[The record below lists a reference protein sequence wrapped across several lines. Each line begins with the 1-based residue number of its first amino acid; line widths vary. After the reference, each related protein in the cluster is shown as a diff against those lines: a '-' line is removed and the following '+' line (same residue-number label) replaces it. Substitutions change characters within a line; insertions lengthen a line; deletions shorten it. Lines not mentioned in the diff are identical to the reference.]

1 MIKLIMQVNPKA
13 GCEKKVFDKINETFG
28 KPFISQ
34 IEQLSDFYTVL
45 DFTADNVEK
54 VTAIQDFD
62 GILDVTLTPTDI
74 TLSKKEKAAEGE
86 DYYIVFVDVEKG
98 RHIETMKKILACNS
112 LKVRNAGY
120 YFDNRA
126 DIIVEVLSKEGPC
139 VVANM
144 IRGIEGVEDTIVYTL
159 PHKYE

>member
-13 GCEKKVFDKINETFG
+13 GYEKKVLDKINETFG

-34 IEQLSDFYTVL
+34 IEQLSDFYIVL
-45 DFTADNVEK
+45 DFTAENVEK

-74 TLSKKEKAAEGE
+74 ALSKMEKAIDKE
-86 DYYIVFVDVEKG
+86 DYYIVFVDVERG
-98 RHIETMKKILACNS
+98 RHVETMKKILACNS
-112 LKVRNAGY
+112 FKVRNAGY
-120 YFDNRA
+120 FYDNRA

-139 VVANM
+139 VVADA
-144 IRGIEGVEDTIVYTL
+144 IRGIDGVEDTIIYSL

>member
-13 GCEKKVFDKINETFG
+13 GYEKKVLDKINETFG

-34 IEQLSDFYTVL
+34 IEQLSDFYIVL
-45 DFTADNVEK
+45 DFTAENVEK

-74 TLSKKEKAAEGE
+74 ALSKMEKAIDKE
-86 DYYIVFVDVEKG
+86 DYYIVFVDVERG
-98 RHIETMKKILACNS
+98 RHVETMKKILACNS
-112 LKVRNAGY
+112 FKVRNAGY
-120 YFDNRA
+120 FYDNRA
-126 DIIVEVLSKEGPC
+126 DIVVEVLSKEGPC
-139 VVANM
+139 AVADA
-144 IRGIEGVEDTIVYTL
+144 IRGIDGVEDTIIYSL